1 MAKVKK
7 KVMKKNLFVAAAMMV
22 AMTACVKEADVNVD
36 VEENVPQTE
45 EKVWVEFTA
54 GVATKA
60 ELNGTVVTWEEDDL
74 ISINGVEFAIPDEDG
89 AISADAKTAKFKAE
103 VNASF
108 LEAESFTAVYPASAV
123 VDENIVVPA
132 EQDGTAN
139 VVAVAT
145 VSELGAI
152 LQFRHLTSFFKFQV
166 PAAVTEIT
174 ISADETLVGTVN
186 NVVYDETI
194 SYSVVSG
201 DNTITLTG
209 GFVTEKTYYAAVLPG
224 TKTNLT
230 VSFDGVVS
238 KKWANPVEIEYGMIA
253 NMGSLPYARVS
264 RNLEFS
270 ETTASA
276 TYGEDFTEPTLEG
289 VKDGVEYTSSNA
301 AVATVNATTGE
312 VTLKGPGETTITA
325 TAPANETHFEGS
337 ASYTLTVTPDR
348 VRLYINAERTYF
360 EMKIYYWGDGISA
373 ITWPGILLTWDDT
386 KKQYY
391 HDFPLNYLNKEVN
404 FVVNV
409 NGDECKTKDL
419 SINLNDY
426 DVEHS
431 EKIDWEWI
439 YLKPHDEW
447 FKYAEV
453 SEGWYF
459 AAYFFTNGETWVPLK
474 ETAVSG
480 YYGCKK
486 QDGKSNV
493 IFTQMYGNKD
503 ISSGW
508 GAKKNQTVNLDVPTG
523 DKNVFV
529 MDNPWNSSE
538 EWKATGTWSTMPQ

>member
-7 KVMKKNLFVAAAMMV
+7 KIMKKNLFVAAAMMV

-89 AISADAKTAKFKAE
+89 AISPDATTAKFKAE

-123 VDENIVVPA
+123 VGENIVVPA

-186 NVVYDETI
+186 NVVYDVTI
-194 SYSVVSG
+194 NYSVVSG

-238 KKWANPVEIEYGMIA
+238 KKWANPVEIGYGMIA

-264 RNLEFS
+264 RNLEFL

-289 VKDGVEYTSSNA
+289 VKDGVEYTSSNP

-312 VTLKGPGETTITA
+312 VTLMAGGTTIITA
-325 TAPANETHFEGS
+325 SAPESNQYMAGS
-337 ASYTLTVTPDR
+337 ASYTLTVTENAVIR
-348 VRLYINAERTYF
+348 INN
-360 EMKIYYWGDGISA
+360 MNGWGDMT
-373 ITWPGILLTWDDT
+373 ITVKQGSNTLVNKKPMTKNGSIFEYALSSEFIGKEVTYYIEHSWYQTSTKTVTLKADT
-386 KKQYY
+386 KSTAVDLNTTYLEPGCWEVDGAVYTVEFKGTGVPAKIIDAVKVKDNFYEVEIPSGNY
-391 HDFPLNYLNKEVN
+391 TKAIFRRCNPNGKGVWNNSSEVTLKHMCFCVHDW
-404 FVVNV
+404 
-409 NGDECKTKDL
+409 D
-419 SINLNDY
+419 SANLNDGR
-426 DVEHS
+426 
-431 EKIDWEWI
+431 
-439 YLKPHDEW
+439 W
-447 FKYAEV
+447 F
-453 SEGWYF
+453 
-459 AAYFFTNGETWVPLK
+459 
-474 ETAVSG
+474 
-480 YYGCKK
+480 
-486 QDGKSNV
+486 
-493 IFTQMYGNKD
+493 
-503 ISSGW
+503 
-508 GAKKNQTVNLDVPTG
+508 
-523 DKNVFV
+523 
-529 MDNPWNSSE
+529 
-538 EWKATGTWSTMPQ
+538 